1 MTTSASGYMNWKAPA
16 NDRQWLIWPPPG
28 DLLRETLENN
38 WLLRSCDARVQGIPL
53 AELRSVQRRL
63 IGHADMEQPL
73 IASGHQTELYHPG
86 VWVKDV
92 LADAVA
98 AKLGGRA
105 FHIAVD
111 TDGPKHLNLR
121 WPGKTISL
129 TDDPALTSAQWSG
142 LLRSPTASHLQMIG
156 RQFAAAAATWNFQP
170 MLGVILDGLGKD
182 GANLAAAITTA
193 QHELDVEI
201 GLHHSVE
208 LASALLAGEPYAVLA
223 HYLLSAAPRFA
234 ADYNAALATY
244 RSQAGITSVTRPM
257 PDLQITGDSIESPFW
272 LDDLS
277 RGTRS
282 RAHVTRRADV
292 WMLCYE
298 ADEFLLNENS
308 DGWTGGRQLIDWLG
322 RHSLRLSPRALT
334 LTMFLRLLA
343 ADQFV
348 HGIGGARYDQ
358 VTDLL
363 ISRHFGLTP
372 PRFAVTTATLLFPL
386 AVGRSRIC
394 LNCLTHE
401 GHRLRHGLLGDR
413 KREIL
418 AEIAAFPRRSIQRSL
433 AFHNLHGALS
443 AAAMSSTELQDW
455 EVRREQAV
463 VRDREDEIIF
473 DRELFYA
480 LQPRERLGKMV
491 ESYRG
496 QFA

>member
-1 MTTSASGYMNWKAPA
+1 
-16 NDRQWLIWPPPG
+16 
-28 DLLRETLENN
+28 
-38 WLLRSCDARVQGIPL
+38 
-53 AELRSVQRRL
+53 
-63 IGHADMEQPL
+63 
-73 IASGHQTELYHPG
+73 
-86 VWVKDV
+86 
-92 LADAVA
+92 
-98 AKLGGRA
+98 
-105 FHIAVD
+105 
-111 TDGPKHLNLR
+111 
-121 WPGKTISL
+121 
-129 TDDPALTSAQWSG
+129 
-142 LLRSPTASHLQMIG
+142 
-156 RQFAAAAATWNFQP
+156 
-170 MLGVILDGLGKD
+170 
-182 GANLAAAITTA
+182 
-193 QHELDVEI
+193 
-201 GLHHSVE
+201 
-208 LASALLAGEPYAVLA
+208 
-223 HYLLSAAPRFA
+223 
-234 ADYNAALATY
+234 
-244 RSQAGITSVTRPM
+244 
-257 PDLQITGDSIESPFW
+257 
-272 LDDLS
+272 
-277 RGTRS
+277 
-282 RAHVTRRADV
+282 
-292 WMLCYE
+292 MLCYE